1 MEISQVY
8 QRTNISQQA
17 MQQSIASRAAAS
29 SGVAGVSG
37 EGNAPLVPSASSH
50 AIAGELGVT
59 APYENF
65 NINNIDKV
73 TQVNNTEKISKLGS
87 VKSQYFEPA
96 IGMQSFLGGNVSL
109 NSNSSLS
116 FMRGELGVNLPLNG
130 DAIYTNGG
138 MLAANLN
145 IIC

>member
-8 QRTNISQQA
+8 QQTSISQQT
-17 MQQSIASRAAAS
+17 MQQAVASRVAAS

-37 EGNAPLVPSASSH
+37 EGNAPLVPSPSTH

-59 APYENF
+59 DPNESF

-73 TQVNNTEKISKLGS
+73 IQVNNTEKISKLGS

-109 NSNSSLS
+109 NGNSSLS

-145 IIC
+145 LIG